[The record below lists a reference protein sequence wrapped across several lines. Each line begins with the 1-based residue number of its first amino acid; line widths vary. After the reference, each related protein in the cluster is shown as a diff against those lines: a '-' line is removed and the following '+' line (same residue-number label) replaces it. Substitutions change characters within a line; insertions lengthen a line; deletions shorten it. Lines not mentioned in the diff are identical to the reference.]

1 MSIAL
6 YQTIYNELKRDIE
19 IGRYDD
25 GQRLPTEKELTE
37 RYYVSRIT
45 AKNALNALSQEGLI
59 VRIPGKGSFV
69 RGKYPAVAEVG
80 MPRDFHRVLFLASS
94 FSAAYG
100 MELIR
105 GVVEQG
111 EKEGIDITVK
121 KNFNSQNMESRMLE
135 EARAARYDG
144 VILQPT
150 NGEFYSRTILEMVS
164 CSYPI
169 VMVDRYLNGMDVP
182 FVGIDN
188 EKVTFETVTR
198 LIHEGHSNIL
208 IPITLGGTSYTQQ
221 LRVSGYMKAHM
232 AAGIPVREELIL
244 KGLDV
249 DRINAGLDGSDKV
262 SFEPL
267 IETIE
272 KALRSHPEVT
282 AVFSTEYRLSQAV
295 LEASRRTG
303 RLDKLRIIGF
313 DAISD
318 LLGSR
323 VSHIRQP
330 QYEIGVKAVELMHRL
345 IHGQPIEKREW
356 LLEPEFICME

>member
-19 IGRYDD
+19 EGRYE
-25 GQRLPTEKELTE
+25 GLRLPTEKEISE

-45 AKNALNALSQEGLI
+45 AKNALNALSREGII
-59 VRIPGKGSFV
+59 VRIPGKGSYLKSKF
-69 RGKYPAVAEVG
+69 PAVAECG
-80 MPRDFHRVLFLASS
+80 APRDFHRVLLLTSS

-100 MELIR
+100 LELIQ
-105 GVVEQG
+105 GAVEQG
-111 EKEGIDITVK
+111 EREGIDITVK
-121 KNFNSQNMESRMLE
+121 KNFNSQANESRMLE

-150 NGEFYSRTILEMVS
+150 NGEIYSRTIIDMVS
-164 CSYPI
+164 RSYPI

-188 EKVTFETVTR
+188 EKYSFEIVSR
-198 LIHEGHSNIL
+198 MIREGHRNIMVL
-208 IPITLGGTSYTQQ
+208 VTLNGDSYTQQ
-221 LRVSGYMKAHM
+221 LRVNGYVNAHIAM
-232 AAGIPVREELIL
+232 GVMLRQELIL
-244 KGLDV
+244 RGLDEE
-249 DRINAGLDGSDKV
+249 RIAAGLSGSDKA

-267 IETIE
+267 VKTIE
-272 KALRSHPEVT
+272 NALIVHPEVT

-295 LEASRRTG
+295 LAAAERAG
-303 RLDKLRIIGF
+303 RKDTLRIVGF
-313 DAISD
+313 DAVSD

-323 VSHIRQP
+323 VDHIKQP
-330 QYEIGVKAVELMHRL
+330 QYEIGVKAVELVHRL

-356 LLEPEFICME
+356 LLEAGFVSAE